1 LTYDGF
7 TLSVS
12 GQFLISTVVT
22 VSPTITV
29 GITPI
34 FSFNSLIGSSAF
46 FDYAIR
52 GLSGERR
59 AGVVMAIWD
68 SSLSSVEF
76 TDTSTPDL
84 GGSTKSIEL
93 NVVIIGSNVTLQAV
107 VGSSSWSLNTG
118 VRIIV

>member
-7 TLSVS
+7 TFSVS
-12 GQFLISTVVT
+12 GQFLISTSVT
-22 VSPTITV
+22 LSPTITV
-29 GITPI
+29 GTTPI

-52 GLSGERR
+52 GIGGERR

-68 SSLSSVEF
+68 SSTSSVEF

-84 GGSTKSIEL
+84 GGSTKPIEL
-93 NVVIIGSNVTLQAV
+93 KVIIIGGDVILEAV
-107 VGSSSWSLNTG
+107 VGSSSWSVNTG

>member
-7 TLSVS
+7 TFSVS
-12 GQFLISTVVT
+12 GQFLISTSVT
-22 VSPTITV
+22 LSPTITV
-29 GITPI
+29 GNTPI

-52 GLSGERR
+52 GIGGERR

-68 SSLSSVEF
+68 SSTSSVEF

-84 GGSTKSIEL
+84 GGSTKPIEL
-93 NVVIIGSNVTLQAV
+93 KVIIIGGDVILEAV
-107 VGSSSWSLNTG
+107 VGSSSWSVNTG